1 MSLRYASRQPV
12 SSLFTI
18 TLLVVVLFLGSTA
31 TARADEIAIWNF
43 NDSDLAVDHGNGTL
57 TSNFN
62 LSNVIFTLGGSTLNA
77 RQGDLAGQ
85 ALGLQGGTSNANN
98 GRFINLAVSTIGY
111 SNIVVSFVTQGT
123 GTGFNSNQMQYS
135 VDGINF
141 INFGGPFTPTTTFT
155 LVSFDLSS
163 IVALNDNPNA
173 AFRIIFNGA
182 TSSTG
187 NNRIDNL
194 VVDGTVSTVPEPASI
209 ILLGSGLVGLARHFR
224 RKNR

>member
-18 TLLVVVLFLGSTA
+18 TLFVVVLFLGSTA

>member
-1 MSLRYASRQPV
+1 MSLRYASRHTA
-12 SSLFTI
+12 SSLISI
-18 TLLVVVLFLGSTA
+18 TLFVIMFLGSTA
-31 TARADEIAIWNF
+31 TAKADEIAIWNF

-62 LSNVIFTLGGSTLNA
+62 LSNIIFTLGGSTLNA
-77 RQGDLAGQ
+77 RQGDPAGQ

-111 SNIVVSFVTQGT
+111 SDIVVSFVTQGT
-123 GTGFNSNQMQYS
+123 STGFRSNQLQYS
-135 VDGINF
+135 IDGINF
-141 INFGGPFTPTTTFT
+141 VNFGGPFTPAATFT

-163 IVALNDNPNA
+163 IVALNNNPNA

-182 TSSTG
+182 TSASG

-194 VVDGTVSTVPEPASI
+194 VVEGTASAVPEPTSI

-224 RKNR
+224 RKTR